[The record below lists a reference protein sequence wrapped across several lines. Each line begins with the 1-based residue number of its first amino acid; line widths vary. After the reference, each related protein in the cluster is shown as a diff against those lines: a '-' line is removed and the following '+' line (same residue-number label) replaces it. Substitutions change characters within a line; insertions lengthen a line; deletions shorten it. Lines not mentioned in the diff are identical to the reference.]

1 MHISDFFSN
10 YKNHPILFI
19 GTGLSL
25 RYLEQSFTWDG
36 LLEFIV
42 KEYGETEEHYL
53 DIKAQSQI
61 NGNFNYQKIASIVEQ
76 EFNSVAASE
85 RDGKFKSI
93 NDLFYKNMRN
103 GINISRF
110 KLFLSEIFSHH
121 SIKQEKAEEITELKK
136 IRKNIGSVIT
146 TNYDL
151 LIEDIFGFVPLI
163 GNDILLSNPYGAIYK
178 IHGSA
183 GHPKDIIITEN
194 DYQIFDSKYELI
206 RAQLLSLFIHNPII
220 FIGYSIGD
228 ENIKKILKTI
238 FTYVEPNT
246 EQAKRIRNNFLLIEY
261 CEGSSNLDVVEHDID
276 IAEINNT
283 IRINKLKTD
292 DFTTVYKYLGDLTL
306 PISAMD
312 IRKVQSIVR
321 DIYNGESK
329 ARGQITVHITENI
342 DELKNSQ
349 TILAIGSPKTIRYQY
364 LNVSD
369 FILNYFSILEEA
381 NAEMI
386 KAIDQLKISDTQYFP
401 VFGFTNIVEDFKTCS
416 RLKCIESNNIAH
428 YMSTLYGF
436 GSNHTTIEEILQ
448 DSTIG
453 RSYKW
458 NSVMKNVLSGKISL
472 ECLEKYLRENKS
484 TDTNYRKMLCLF
496 DLLKYSTCCTKNKK
510 GEYSITP
517 IKIKCNG

>member
-1 MHISDFFSN
+1 MHISDFFAN

-25 RYLEQSFTWDG
+25 RYLNRSFTWDG
-36 LLEFIV
+36 LLEFVV
-42 KEYGETEEHYL
+42 KEYGGTEEHYL
-53 DIKAQSQI
+53 DIKAKSQV
-61 NGNFNYQKIASIVEQ
+61 NGDFNYQKIASIVED
-76 EFNSVAASE
+76 EFNDASAAE
-85 RDGKFKSI
+85 RNGKFKTI
-93 NDLFYKNMRN
+93 NDQFYENMRK
-103 GINISRF
+103 GMNISRF

-121 SIKQEKAEEITELKK
+121 TIKPEMADEITELKK

-183 GHPKDIIITEN
+183 GYPKDIIITEN
-194 DYQIFDSKYELI
+194 DYQIFDLKYELI

-220 FIGYSIGD
+220 FIGYGIGD

-246 EQAKRIRNNFLLIEY
+246 EQAKKIRNNFLLIEY
-261 CEGSSNLDVVEHDID
+261 CQGSSNLDVVEHDID
-276 IAEINNT
+276 IAEINGT

-292 DFTTVYKYLGDLTL
+292 DFNTVYKYLGNLTL

-321 DIYNGESK
+321 DIYTGESK
-329 ARGQITVHITENI
+329 ARGQITVHVTENI

-349 TILAIGSPKTIRYQY
+349 TILAIGSPKTITYQY

-386 KAIDQLKISDTQYFP
+386 KAIDLLKISDTQYFP
-401 VFGFTNIVEDFKTCS
+401 VFGFMDVTDDFKTCN
-416 RLKCIESNNIAH
+416 RLKCIESQNVAR
-428 YMSTLYGF
+428 YMNGLYGYN
-436 GSNHTTIEEILQ
+436 SHHTTIEEILQ
-448 DSTIG
+448 DSNIG

-458 NSVMKNVLSGKISL
+458 NSVMKNVLLGKIPL
-472 ECLEKYLRENKS
+472 NNLEKYLRENKS

-496 DLLKYSTCCTKNKK
+496 DLLKYSSCSSRNKR
-510 GEYSITP
+510 GEYTITP
-517 IKIKCNG
+517 IK